1 MAAVTGAESYCLEDE
16 MAELLTK
23 NQKTPVAKA
32 EEVSR
37 RWYLVDADGVVLGR
51 LAAEVAKVLRGKH
64 KPDYTPH
71 VDCGDG
77 VIVVNAERVR
87 LTGRKA
93 EQKTYFR
100 HSGYMGGEKHIPF
113 ERMITRKPEY
123 VVKRAV
129 QGMLPKTTLGRLMA
143 KKLRVYAGPE
153 HPHTGLSTEP
163 LKVRS

>member
-1 MAAVTGAESYCLEDE
+1 

-23 NQKTPVAKA
+23 SMKTLVAKPG
-32 EEVSR
+32 EITQ
-37 RWYLVDADGVVLGR
+37 RWYLVDADGLVLGR

-64 KPDYTPH
+64 KPIFTPH

-77 VIVVNAERVR
+77 VIVVNASRVR

-100 HSGYMGGEKHIPF
+100 HSGYMGGGKLIPF
-113 ERMITRKPEY
+113 KRMLERRPEF
-123 VVKRAV
+123 VIRHAV
-129 QGMLPKTTLGRLMA
+129 RGMLPKTTLGRQML

-153 HPHTGLSTEP
+153 HPHKGLATEP
-163 LKVRS
+163 LEIRS